1 MRGYHKGVIRS
12 SNSWMEAFDYSKLA
26 EDQQRD
32 NLNLKQA
39 HREIKQMFD
48 VNVMP
53 SHYPLK
59 KYALTLVQTMSKI
72 FVRILLSS
80 AI

>member
-1 MRGYHKGVIRS
+1 MRGYHKGLFDLAIHE
-12 SNSWMEAFDYSKLA
+12 WKLDYSKLA

-32 NLNLKQA
+32 NLKLKQA
-39 HREIKQMFD
+39 HGEIKQMFD
-48 VNVMP
+48 VNAKP

-72 FVRILLSS
+72 FVLCSYPQLYE
-80 AI
+80 